1 MRYTIGELA
10 EIIDGDRG
18 KNYPQQHEFF
28 DTGYCLFLNTG
39 NVTSQGFLFEENQYI
54 TQEKCEILRKGKLQ
68 RGDIVYTTRGTVG
81 NAAYYNENVP
91 YEHVRINSGMVIIR
105 PNNNIIYTEFLYQIL
120 KSDYYRPYF
129 KQYCTGSAQ
138 PQLPIKNFSKI
149 ELEIPVLE
157 TQKKIADIL
166 SAYDDLIEN
175 NQKQIKLLEEA
186 AQRLYKEWFVDLHFP
201 GHDSTPII
209 DGIPQGWGKRAIES
223 FGEVITGKTP
233 STTNIDFYNGDIPFV
248 KIPDMY
254 AGIYPLTT
262 EIKLSKEGANSQKNK
277 FIPKNSIIVSCIA
290 TVGLVNIAVEN
301 CQTNQQINSIIL
313 KNEIDLYYMYFSAKQ
328 LKDLLDGLGSN
339 GATMTNVNKNKFSA
353 IEVLYPTQDLVE
365 NFYQYCK
372 PIFEKILYLSKSTL
386 KLKEQRD
393 ILLPKLMN
401 GEIEVG
407 MDEKETAKIDNFDYI
422 RQHWKAVPYDE
433 DLPLAAR
440 STGDISEETL
450 EKLKEI
456 AEEE

>member
-39 NVTSQGFLFEENQYI
+39 NVTSQGFLFEQNQYI

-105 PNNNIIYTEFLYQIL
+105 PNNSIVCTKFLYQIL

-149 ELEIPVLE
+149 ELEIPPIE

-175 NQKQIKLLEEA
+175 NQKQIKL
-186 AQRLYKEWFVDLHFP
+186 
-201 GHDSTPII
+201 
-209 DGIPQGWGKRAIES
+209 
-223 FGEVITGKTP
+223 
-233 STTNIDFYNGDIPFV
+233 
-248 KIPDMY
+248 
-254 AGIYPLTT
+254 
-262 EIKLSKEGANSQKNK
+262 
-277 FIPKNSIIVSCIA
+277 
-290 TVGLVNIAVEN
+290 
-301 CQTNQQINSIIL
+301 
-313 KNEIDLYYMYFSAKQ
+313 
-328 LKDLLDGLGSN
+328 
-339 GATMTNVNKNKFSA
+339 
-353 IEVLYPTQDLVE
+353 
-365 NFYQYCK
+365 
-372 PIFEKILYLSKSTL
+372 
-386 KLKEQRD
+386 
-393 ILLPKLMN
+393 
-401 GEIEVG
+401 
-407 MDEKETAKIDNFDYI
+407 
-422 RQHWKAVPYDE
+422 
-433 DLPLAAR
+433 
-440 STGDISEETL
+440 
-450 EKLKEI
+450 
-456 AEEE
+456 